1 MQESVPLGLHL
12 GTVAT
17 PTTMAT
23 HLLWLHTYCGYT
35 PTVATPTVLVLP
47 LTLMALA
54 GSWNSPSH
62 QSGAAS
68 PRYTPRSLSMPPRS
82 GIKHS
87 DNDRSVTNKSPATL
101 RLSDLTR
108 KPKPMSQY
116 VMANPFSKRDAPVAA
131 PAPRPAPSARPAS
144 TSRPSG
150 KQPMTAE
157 QLAQVR
163 AEQLQQ
169 LRAARREQ
177 ASGKQPLTAEQLT
190 QLRKAAAV
198 HKNSAYSA
206 DAELAQIPAF
216 RRQRSGGRS
225 RQERTYDTLP
235 QMNPP
240 PRTYETLTKHA
251 APSRALPPPSDSSD
265 GLLYSGAHGLLY
277 RPESPLPPGAFS
289 A

>member
-1 MQESVPLGLHL
+1 
-12 GTVAT
+12 
-17 PTTMAT
+17 
-23 HLLWLHTYCGYT
+23 
-35 PTVATPTVLVLP
+35 
-47 LTLMALA
+47 
-54 GSWNSPSH
+54 
-62 QSGAAS
+62 
-68 PRYTPRSLSMPPRS
+68 MPPRS

-87 DNDRSVTNKSPATL
+87 DNDRSVANKSPATL

-131 PAPRPAPSARPAS
+131 PTPSARPAS

-150 KQPMTAE
+150 KVPMTVE
-157 QLAQVR
+157 QLAQLR
-163 AEQLQQ
+163 AEQLHQQ
-169 LRAARREQ
+169 LRAARREP
-177 ASGKQPLTAEQLT
+177 ASGKQPLTAEQLLH
-190 QLRKAAAV
+190 LRKAAAV

-206 DAELAQIPAF
+206 DAELARIPDF
-216 RRQRSGGRS
+216 RRQRSGGRL

-251 APSRALPPPSDSSD
+251 APSRALPPPSGSSD
-265 GLLYSGAHGLLY
+265 GLIYSGAHGLLY